1 MDAQLEAKRH
11 EIATTRLE
19 ALAAARTV
27 GSQLPLT
34 SSTCDPSLIIK
45 ALRTTNQF
53 RRVAIALA
61 NEMQS
66 PLDGE
71 FEFELTDDHRV
82 FLAEVVKVLQ
92 HPRAQ
97 QRFDLLDLHWGAL
110 LIEAF
115 TMAEAA
121 KHKNGAGSVQLLP
134 LLVVEPSISTSPFSE
149 ENKIRRGYAALF
161 QLDKT
166 AVKNGDVRTIDAIAA
181 PLATATEAWMRAVI
195 PIASEMC
202 SFFESVSTQPE
213 NIAVGSHTQPVMKY
227 AQHSTSFQSTR
238 SRNHSKT
245 SLPTPTR
252 SPASVPAQPA
262 DPSTPSRK
270 RAVRSVEKNAPV
282 ETTNGMEV
290 DEAAGPRSAKSP
302 QQDVVHR
309 PAQTRSPSVHDSV
322 LPRETGHE
330 HRMEHADDEVEE
342 GEIEEDLSP
351 STQPPLPPAR
361 SRILS
366 RLQAAAQQQAAKFEA
381 PASTSSQANDAASFS
396 AGRVLTAR
404 TLTQTP
410 NFSTRSDPMKGVTN
424 ALKRSDPPASPKASK
439 RIVVSPPKRPSTVPQ
454 LIVEETDSSLEQ
466 YSSGSN
472 GTSGSSYTS
481 QPPPPAQTFHTP
493 SVSTA
498 SSTAAYSFPTDG
510 TTSSLDSTSLVLNTQ
525 STVSSF
531 ASDKRKDSQSQP
543 TQSSSKDVRSQSSTQ
558 NTDSLEYVD
567 DVAAHKRKFEQ
578 QQRLKA
584 APEAKQVAASP
595 VKEAASVRTEGNNG
609 KPDAMDHDAVQG
621 LEIDDMVSDDD
632 DSVSSHLMPHRRF
645 EELEEEA
652 TQGPEDDET
661 MGEILSTRVSPFF

>member
-34 SSTCDPSLIIK
+34 SSTCDPSLIIE

-53 RRVAIALA
+53 RHVAIALA

-92 HPRAQ
+92 HPQAQ

-110 LIEAF
+110 LIEAC

-121 KHKNGAGSVQLLP
+121 KHKKGAGSVRLPP
-134 LLVVEPSISTSPFSE
+134 LLVVEPTISTSPFSE
-149 ENKIRRGYAALF
+149 ENEIRRGYAALF

-166 AVKNGDVRTIDAIAA
+166 AVKKGDVRTIDAIAA

-202 SFFESVSTQPE
+202 SFFES
-213 NIAVGSHTQPVMKY
+213 
-227 AQHSTSFQSTR
+227 STR
-238 SRNHSKT
+238 SRNNSKT

-252 SPASVPAQPA
+252 SPASVPAKPA

-270 RAVRSVEKNAPV
+270 RAVRSVAENALV

-302 QQDVVHR
+302 QQDVVHH
-309 PAQTRSPSVHDSV
+309 PVQTRSPSVHDSA

-330 HRMEHADDEVEE
+330 PRVEHADDEVEE
-342 GEIEEDLSP
+342 GEIEEDLLP

-381 PASTSSQANDAASFS
+381 SASTSSQTNDAASLS

-404 TLTQTP
+404 TLTQDP
-410 NFSTRSDPMKGVTN
+410 NISTLSEHPMKGVTN
-424 ALKRSDPPASPKASK
+424 DLKRSDPPASPKVSK

-454 LIVEETDSSLEQ
+454 RIVEEKDASLEQ

-498 SSTAAYSFPTDG
+498 SSTAAYISTADG
-510 TTSSLDSTSLVLNTQ
+510 TTSPLDSTSLVLNTQ

-543 TQSSSKDVRSQSSTQ
+543 TQSSNKDGRSQSSTQ

-567 DVAAHKRKFEQ
+567 DVAAHKRKFEEQ
-578 QQRLKA
+578 QSLKA
-584 APEAKQVAASP
+584 AAEAKQVAASP
-595 VKEAASVRTEGNNG
+595 MKEAASVRTEGNNG

>member
-134 LLVVEPSISTSPFSE
+134 LLVVEPSISMSPFSE
-149 ENKIRRGYAALF
+149 ENKVRRGYAALF

-202 SFFESVSTQPE
+202 SFFES
-213 NIAVGSHTQPVMKY
+213 
-227 AQHSTSFQSTR
+227 STR

-270 RAVRSVEKNAPV
+270 RAVLRSVEKNDPV

-302 QQDVVHR
+302 QQDVVHH

-330 HRMEHADDEVEE
+330 PRMEHADDEVEE

-454 LIVEETDSSLEQ
+454 LTVEETDSSLEQ